1 MPEPDPDALP
11 VPAMDHEGGFKDS
24 QYSVEMGLVILQRMA
39 AGETIRRI
47 AADPAMPSYATIFHW
62 RKLHPDFARDWEKV
76 RMLQAYLRVE
86 RWEAKAKLPP
96 GAWRRGRK
104 SSFTVERGEAVCAL
118 LREGVT
124 MMAINAM
131 PGMPS
136 AKVVYTWLKREPV
149 FREMVAEAR
158 AYGEDW
164 LRFKA
169 EIAAERVLKSFPAPC
184 PDFPAIRAETEYWEG
199 RAGAFR
205 PKVYGRFRT

>member
-1 MPEPDPDALP
+1 MPPDDPRALP
-11 VPAMDHEGGFKDS
+11 VPAMDHTGGHKDS
-24 QYSVEMGLVILQRMA
+24 QYSPEMGLAILQRMA
-39 AGETIRRI
+39 AGETVRRI

-62 RKLHPDFARDWEKV
+62 RKLHEDFAEAWERV

-86 RWEAKAKLPP
+86 RWAARRARTRP
-96 GAWRRGRK
+96 GGRK

-118 LREGVT
+118 LAEGVT

-136 AKVVYTWLKREPV
+136 ARVVYRWLKREPA

-158 AYGEDW
+158 DHGESW
-164 LRFKA
+164 LRFQAELAVDRATAGFPHNLADFAATKA
-169 EIAAERVLKSFPAPC
+169 DVEWF
-184 PDFPAIRAETEYWEG
+184 EG